1 MCCLGYL
8 VDSFTYDEVYILC
21 FLGDPDDIV
30 IFIMELNIL
39 CCLGDPDDRTL
50 RKVEEDTLVGSVMR
64 ERGKA
69 ICEKQLLGKKIKLD
83 N

>member
-1 MCCLGYL
+1 MELNILCCLGYL

-21 FLGDPDDIV
+21 F
-30 IFIMELNIL
+30 
-39 CCLGDPDDRTL
+39 LGDPDDRTL

-69 ICEKQLLGKKIKLD
+69 ICEKQLLGKKKKSD

>member
-1 MCCLGYL
+1 MYYGVDILCCLGYL

-21 FLGDPDDIV
+21 F
-30 IFIMELNIL
+30 
-39 CCLGDPDDRTL
+39 LGDPDDRTL

-69 ICEKQLLGKKIKLD
+69 ICEKQLLGKKKKSD

>member
-1 MCCLGYL
+1 MYMYDG
-8 VDSFTYDEVYILC
+8 VDILC
-21 FLGDPDDIV
+21 F
-30 IFIMELNIL
+30 
-39 CCLGDPDDRTL
+39 LGDPDDRTL

-69 ICEKQLLGKKIKLD
+69 ICEKQLLGKKTKSD